1 MLIIN
6 TKTKHEMTSD
16 KEKIN
21 VFLGVNRPEATGK
34 FDLNSFSRSASRS
47 KYWFKTKTL
56 AVASEKAKR
65 AIVVVSKEDPPKRTI
80 PKPKLKIHPSQLPT
94 LAASKY

>member
-1 MLIIN
+1 MN
-6 TKTKHEMTSD
+6 TKIKHEMTSN

-21 VFLGVNRPEATGK
+21 VLLGVIRPEAIGR
-34 FDLNSFSRSASRS
+34 FDLTSFSRSASRS

-56 AVASEKAKR
+56 AVASEKAKKTV
-65 AIVVVSKEDPPKRTI
+65 AVISNGDIPKRML

>member
-1 MLIIN
+1 MN
-6 TKTKHEMTSD
+6 TKTKLEMISK
-16 KEKIN
+16 KEKIS
-21 VFLGVNRPEATGK
+21 VILAVIRPEATGR
-34 FDLNSFSRSASRS
+34 LNLTSFSRSASRS

-56 AVASEKAKR
+56 AVASEKARKT
-65 AIVVVSKEDPPKRTI
+65 IEVISKGDTQKRTL

>member
-1 MLIIN
+1 MN
-6 TKTKHEMTSD
+6 TKTKHEMTSK

-21 VFLGVNRPEATGK
+21 VLLGVIRPEATGRC
-34 FDLNSFSRSASRS
+34 DLTSFSRSASWS

-65 AIVVVSKEDPPKRTI
+65 TIAVTSKGDAPKRTL
-80 PKPKLKIHPSQLPT
+80 PKPKLKTHPSQLPT

>member
-1 MLIIN
+1 MN
-6 TKTKHEMTSD
+6 TKIKHEMTSK
-16 KEKIN
+16 KEKTN
-21 VFLGVNRPEATGK
+21 VLLGVIRPEATGR
-34 FDLNSFSRSASRS
+34 FDLTSFSRSASRS

-65 AIVVVSKEDPPKRTI
+65 TIAVISKGGTPKRTL
-80 PKPKLKIHPSQLPT
+80 PKPKLKIHPNQLPT